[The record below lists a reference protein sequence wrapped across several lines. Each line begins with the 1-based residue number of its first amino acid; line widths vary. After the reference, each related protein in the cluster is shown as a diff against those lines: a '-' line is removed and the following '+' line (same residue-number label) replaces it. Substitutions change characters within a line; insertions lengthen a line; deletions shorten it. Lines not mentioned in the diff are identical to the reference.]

1 MIYSSHIEEKIR
13 RHEAQLQQW
22 RGRHQELLNA
32 LRECEQQII
41 AHSAVI
47 EALREIHSETTPK
60 PQDCAT
66 MEPDEP

>member
-1 MIYSSHIEEKIR
+1 MIEEKLKQ
-13 RHEAQLQQW
+13 HEAELQQW
-22 RGRHQELLNA
+22 QARYQELINA

-47 EALREIHSETTPK
+47 EALRELVAS
-60 PQDCAT
+60 AT

>member
-47 EALREIHSETTPK
+47 EALREIVAS
-60 PQDCAT
+60 AT

>member
-1 MIYSSHIEEKIR
+1 MIEEKLKQ
-13 RHEAQLQQW
+13 HEAQLQQW
-22 RGRHQELLNA
+22 KGRHQELINA

-47 EALREIHSETTPK
+47 EALRELGAS
-60 PQDCAT
+60 AT

>member
-1 MIYSSHIEEKIR
+1 MVYSSHIEEKIR
-13 RHEAQLQQW
+13 HHEAGQQQW
-22 RGRHQELLNA
+22 QARHQELITA

-47 EALREIHSETTPK
+47 EALRELVAS
-60 PQDCAT
+60 AT

>member
-1 MIYSSHIEEKIR
+1 MIDIAEKIR

-22 RGRHQELLNA
+22 NHRHQE
-32 LRECEQQII
+32 QII

-47 EALREIHSETTPK
+47 ESLREIHSETTPK

-66 MEPDEP
+66 MEPDEPQSAALV

>member
-1 MIYSSHIEEKIR
+1 MIDIEEKISQ
-13 RHEAQLQQW
+13 HEAKLQQW
-22 RGRHQELLNA
+22 HHRHQELINA

-47 EALREIHSETTPK
+47 EALREILAS
-60 PQDCAT
+60 AT

>member
-1 MIYSSHIEEKIR
+1 MIEEKLKH
-13 RHEAQLQQW
+13 HERELAQW
-22 RGRHQELLNA
+22 HHRHQELINA

-47 EALREIHSETTPK
+47 EALRELWAS
-60 PQDCAT
+60 AT

>member
-1 MIYSSHIEEKIR
+1 MIDIEEKLKQ
-13 RHEAQLQQW
+13 HEAQLQQW
-22 RGRHQELLNA
+22 NHRHQELINA

-47 EALREIHSETTPK
+47 EALRELVAS
-60 PQDCAT
+60 AT

>member
-13 RHEAQLQQW
+13 HHEAELQQW
-22 RGRHQELLNA
+22 HHRHQEILNA

-47 EALREIHSETTPK
+47 EALRELVASATT
-60 PQDCAT
+60 
-66 MEPDEP
+66 EPDEP

>member
-1 MIYSSHIEEKIR
+1 MIEEKLKQ
-13 RHEAQLQQW
+13 HEAERQQW
-22 RGRHQELLNA
+22 QHRHQELLNA
-32 LRECEQQII
+32 LRQAEQQII

>member
-1 MIYSSHIEEKIR
+1 MIEEKLKQ
-13 RHEAQLQQW
+13 HEASLQQW
-22 RGRHQELLNA
+22 HHRHQELHNA

-47 EALREIHSETTPK
+47 EALREIVAS
-60 PQDCAT
+60 AT

>member
-1 MIYSSHIEEKIR
+1 MIDIAEKIR

-22 RGRHQELLNA
+22 HHRHQELINA
-32 LRECEQQII
+32 LRECEQQIT

-47 EALREIHSETTPK
+47 EALREILAS
-60 PQDCAT
+60 AT

>member
-1 MIYSSHIEEKIR
+1 MIDIEEKLKQ
-13 RHEAQLQQW
+13 HEAQLQQW
-22 RGRHQELLNA
+22 HHRHQELINA

-47 EALREIHSETTPK
+47 EALRELVAS
-60 PQDCAT
+60 AT